1 MIALEGAIGDGDGA
15 MAILGTGTAYMV
27 RRNGE
32 ARPIGGWGFQV
43 GDQGSGARIGRD
55 LLEADAARA

>member
-1 MIALEGAIGDGDGA
+1 

-27 RRNGE
+27 RKDGASR
-32 ARPIGGWGFQV
+32 AIGGWGFQV

-55 LLEADAARA
+55 LLEADAAGA